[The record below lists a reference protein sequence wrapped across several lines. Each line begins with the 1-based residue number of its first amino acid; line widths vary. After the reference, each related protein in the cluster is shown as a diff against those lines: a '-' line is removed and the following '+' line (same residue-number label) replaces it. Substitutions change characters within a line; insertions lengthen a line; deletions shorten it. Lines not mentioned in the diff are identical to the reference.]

1 MPRLSCA
8 PLPNRHPMVAGMWLH
23 CGEAPRYCHHPH
35 TQPPQCRH
43 CLTNI
48 PPPSFHHVTTLLPS
62 SLTSCRHRLST
73 LFPPLPVASWR
84 GSGNWVGPVWRFWIG
99 ISCCHFLHLLSTA

>member
-1 MPRLSCA
+1 
-8 PLPNRHPMVAGMWLH
+8 MWLH
-23 CGEAPRYCHHPH
+23 CGEVPRYCHRMH

-62 SLTSCRHRLST
+62 SLTPCRHRLST
-73 LFPPLPVASWR
+73 LFPPLPVASWGGSRNR
-84 GSGNWVGPVWRFWIG
+84 GVLLWLFGIG
-99 ISCCHFLHLLSTA
+99 IPRRLFLHSP